1 MPTWSNASDRSR
13 ASALAV
19 AIPASTGPIPQQSD
33 AAPSTE
39 TSSRSVAA
47 TTRIT
52 VEPCLN
58 SAHGRRGL
66 EQRDPGLP
74 EGDLQAPDGR
84 REGHHHPPCQ
94 APARLARFGQR
105 DGEEAG

>member
-1 MPTWSNASDRSR
+1 MPTWSNASGSSR
-13 ASALAV
+13 ASSLAV

-33 AAPSTE
+33 AAPSVE
-39 TSSRSVAA
+39 TSSGSVAA

-58 SAHGRRGL
+58 FAHGRGGL

-84 REGHHHPPCQ
+84 WEGHYHPPGQ
-94 APARLARFGQR
+94 AAARLAGV
-105 DGEEAG
+105 G